1 MAEQPRRDEE
11 QERKFGSSFFESES
25 DKLARALRE
34 AQPAWLRDGHGIRGP
49 HALARLPSPDVH
61 RRSDHPDGSV
71 VRQPVPVSETRTATS
86 TEQVAATSIPDI
98 SFYASDASD
107 ADTKRVLINDG
118 KVTWGGVSTFPDG
131 MGGGDFIL
139 DIDDPTD
146 ALIYVLATFDPE
158 TLLKTSITV
167 AVDRAADVPE
177 SRVDEE
183 GGFLVFLLAYT
194 FIDADGAFRVWNRRL
209 GDISFEF
216 TYAAMNGQPA
226 LLPVFTDLGYLDL
239 ASLFPPP

>member
-1 MAEQPRRDEE
+1 MAESPRDTEH
-11 QERKFGSSFFESES
+11 ERKFGNSFFESEG
-25 DKLARALRE
+25 DKLTRALRE

-49 HALARLPSPDVH
+49 HANARTPSPDVH
-61 RRSDHPDGSV
+61 RRSDQPRGSV
-71 VRQPVPVSETRTATS
+71 VRQPVPVSETTTAAPEQ
-86 TEQVAATSIPDI
+86 TEAITSIPDI
-98 SFYASDASD
+98 SFYASDASEG
-107 ADTKRVLINDG
+107 DTKRVLVNDG
-118 KVTWGGVSTFPDG
+118 KVTWGGVSTYPDG
-131 MGGGDFIL
+131 MGGNDFIL
-139 DIDDPTD
+139 DINDPED

-167 AVDRAADVPE
+167 AVNRAADVPE

-194 FIDADGAFRVWNRRL
+194 FIDTDGAFRVWNRRL

-226 LLPVFTDLGYLDL
+226 LLPVFTDPGYLDL
-239 ASLFPPP
+239 TSLFPPP

>member
-1 MAEQPRRDEE
+1 MAEEQGQDE
-11 QERKFGSSFFESES
+11 KSEGE
-25 DKLARALRE
+25 KLHRALRD
-34 AQPAWLRDGHGIRGP
+34 AQPTWLRDGLGIRGP
-49 HALARLPSPDVH
+49 NALARPPSPDVH
-61 RRSDHPDGSV
+61 RRSDQPQGSV
-71 VRQPVPVSETRTATS
+71 VRQPVPVSETTTATAE
-86 TEQVAATSIPDI
+86 EQVAATSIPDI

-107 ADTKRVLINDG
+107 GDTKRVLINDG
-118 KVTWGGVSTFPDG
+118 KVTWGGVSTIPDG

-146 ALIYVLATFDPE
+146 ALIYVLVTFDPE
-158 TLLKTSITV
+158 TLLKTSIAV
-167 AVDRAADVPE
+167 AVNRAADMPE

-194 FIDADGAFRVWNRRL
+194 FIDGDGAFRVWNRRL

-226 LLPVFTDLGYLDL
+226 LLPVFTDPGYLDL
-239 ASLFPPP
+239 TSLFPP